1 MFAKLHLSKSLHD
14 SFFITAQQSSA
25 STSKFGVPVFCRHS
39 QMLKA
44 TSLYFKKRNCPCRKR
59 TIRKH
64 NPPAQIPRSVSG
76 NGHQF
81 PPPRHP
87 VWVTALPAH
96 AKSAVP
102 SAISPTKS
110 NCSKVPRHTAA
121 YFTAILSKPNSV
133 YLLTATIYSAG
144 NSFDFVN

>member
-81 PPPRHP
+81 PPPSPPCLGDCTPRARQKCSPICHLPHKKQLQQSTTPYRRVFYCNPLKTELCLFTYRHDIFGGK
-87 VWVTALPAH
+87 L
-96 AKSAVP
+96 
-102 SAISPTKS
+102 I
-110 NCSKVPRHTAA
+110 
-121 YFTAILSKPNSV
+121 
-133 YLLTATIYSAG
+133 
-144 NSFDFVN
+144 